1 MSQGESVIFPE
12 EHEGFCNF
20 CKIIRSDPVG
30 RKRCT
35 ESKHK
40 AGKLAAQLGEPYIS
54 RCHAG
59 LIEFAA
65 PIVFKD
71 LYLGSISCGPVLMW
85 EWDEIA
91 IQEFLNRTSDLNIN
105 REALLAASRKIKVLN
120 GRNVQ
125 AAAELLFITANHFAK
140 SNIITL
146 QQRRE
151 LSEQQSKLAELI
163 FKQKKAEERIRYLEE
178 RVKHEEYPMEKENE
192 LLNRVRMGDRQG
204 AKKILN
210 ELLAVIFLHTS
221 GNIELIKARVLELV
235 VVISRAAVEGGAKLD
250 KLLGLNYSF
259 ISELASKNKFED
271 VCFWIVKVLDT
282 FLDTVYEARSIKNS
296 KLLEE
301 AIQYIRENYHEK
313 LSLENVAEKIYISP
327 YYLSHL
333 FKEELGI
340 TFLEYLTRI
349 RMEEAKKLLMDRS
362 LTILDISLRIGYDD
376 PGYFSKV
383 FKKNIGVSPSQ
394 YRKQTSMS

>member
-1 MSQGESVIFPE
+1 M
-12 EHEGFCNF
+12 
-20 CKIIRSDPVG
+20 
-30 RKRCT
+30 
-35 ESKHK
+35 
-40 AGKLAAQLGEPYIS
+40 
-54 RCHAG
+54 
-59 LIEFAA
+59 
-65 PIVFKD
+65 
-71 LYLGSISCGPVLMW
+71 
-85 EWDEIA
+85 
-91 IQEFLNRTSDLNIN
+91 
-105 REALLAASRKIKVLN
+105 LAASRKIKVLN
-120 GRNVQ
+120 CRNVQ

>member
-1 MSQGESVIFPE
+1 M
-12 EHEGFCNF
+12 
-20 CKIIRSDPVG
+20 
-30 RKRCT
+30 
-35 ESKHK
+35 
-40 AGKLAAQLGEPYIS
+40 
-54 RCHAG
+54 
-59 LIEFAA
+59 
-65 PIVFKD
+65 
-71 LYLGSISCGPVLMW
+71 
-85 EWDEIA
+85 
-91 IQEFLNRTSDLNIN
+91 
-105 REALLAASRKIKVLN
+105 
-120 GRNVQ
+120 
-125 AAAELLFITANHFAK
+125 
-140 SNIITL
+140 
-146 QQRRE
+146 
-151 LSEQQSKLAELI
+151 
-163 FKQKKAEERIRYLEE
+163 
-178 RVKHEEYPMEKENE
+178 
-192 LLNRVRMGDRQG
+192 
-204 AKKILN
+204 N

-383 FKKNIGVSPSQ
+383 FKKYRSISQPISQANIYELVSKILPLFTITN
-394 YRKQTSMS
+394 RDRNILLC

>member
-1 MSQGESVIFPE
+1 M
-12 EHEGFCNF
+12 
-20 CKIIRSDPVG
+20 
-30 RKRCT
+30 
-35 ESKHK
+35 
-40 AGKLAAQLGEPYIS
+40 
-54 RCHAG
+54 
-59 LIEFAA
+59 
-65 PIVFKD
+65 
-71 LYLGSISCGPVLMW
+71 
-85 EWDEIA
+85 
-91 IQEFLNRTSDLNIN
+91 
-105 REALLAASRKIKVLN
+105 
-120 GRNVQ
+120 
-125 AAAELLFITANHFAK
+125 
-140 SNIITL
+140 
-146 QQRRE
+146 
-151 LSEQQSKLAELI
+151 I